1 MPFEQL
7 KLKNQLCFRLY
18 AASRLVTRAYQ
29 PYLDALD
36 ITYPQYLVLMVLWEQ
51 DGQPVNDIA
60 KRLHLNTNTITP
72 LLKRMEQEGFMVRE
86 RCKTDERR
94 VLVMLT
100 EKGKLLEER
109 ASTIPMEMTEQLLC
123 TNVVEMEQLR
133 LLMPT
138 LDRLITMLAASK
150 TEAE

>member
-123 TNVVEMEQLR
+123 TNVVEMEQLH